1 MVPNGFILTLVPN
14 ARMLNLV
21 PNGTYIRVSFDPHP
35 LDVGVPTTHIHYL
48 MTHDGSHSRQHSR
61 HLDYRRY
68 TCCKPT
74 QCPNAAAIRRC
85 ALTPTTFGCGTLRTH
100 CHFDVTVIFAS
111 GTARCCAPTAPA
123 PALASPESTS
133 LRTLPLHSRY
143 TTRHPTLSTGS
154 FTGVSSLQL
163 RCPSRR
169 IVWCTLLV

>member
-1 MVPNGFILTLVPN
+1 MVPTSECHSTLIPW
-14 ARMLNLV
+14 MLA
-21 PNGTYIRVSFDPHP
+21 
-35 LDVGVPTTHIHYL
+35 THVHYL

-85 ALTPTTFGCGTLRTH
+85 APTPTTFGCGTLRTH

-123 PALASPESTS
+123 PALASPASTS
-133 LRTLPLHSRY
+133 LRSLPLCSRY
-143 TTRHPTLSTGS
+143 TTRRPTLSTGS
-154 FTGVSSLQL
+154 FMGVRSLQL

-169 IVWCTLLV
+169 IIWCTLLV